1 MEVIWMKFASLF
13 TGFGGADIGAMQA
26 GLDPI
31 WGVEIDHSI
40 ACIAGKN
47 LPHQIYRMDVMT
59 KLYPDNCDTDCWLHA
74 LPPCVNASRARNG
87 IETGVDIDLAYA
99 ICRAIETLKP
109 DYFSLENV
117 MNYAQFKSFMFIK
130 NTLQKNGYYIAYA
143 YLDCSDYGVPQ
154 SRKRLFLVASKYS
167 NKASK
172 LYDLYQQKSIKSNW
186 FDAIKDLIPELK
198 LSTITEWQRSAILNK
213 FPKST
218 VTQLGTF
225 DVPNLAIQRSG
236 ARKKDGIPNNT
247 IRLANQPMFTVKAMS
262 GKVRPNVNQVT
273 LIIDGQ
279 PYEASPKCL
288 ARWQTFPDWYQLP
301 EDKKLA
307 VKGIGNAV
315 PPLMMK
321 QIIEAVLG

>member
-1 MEVIWMKFASLF
+1 MKFASLF

-26 GLDPI
+26 GLNPI
-31 WGVEIDHSI
+31 WGVEIDSNIAKWADVEITSQCLYHSI
-40 ACIAGKN
+40 
-47 LPHQIYRMDVMT
+47 IYDDVST
-59 KLYPDNCDTDCWLHA
+59 VDFSRCEKPDWLHA
-74 LPPCVNASRARNG
+74 SPPCVNASRARNG
-87 IETGVDIDLAYA
+87 VETHEDMDLANA
-99 ICRAIETLKP
+99 ICRAIDVLNP

-117 MNYAQFKSFMFIK
+117 MNYAQFYSFK
-130 NTLQKNGYYIAYA
+130 NIERLLGKNGYYIAYNH
-143 YLDCSDYGVPQ
+143 LDCSDYNVPQ
-154 SRKRLFLVASKYS
+154 SRKRLFLVASKHRGKVF
-167 NKASK
+167 N
-172 LYDLYQQKSIKSNW
+172 LFNPQKQTPLNW
-186 FDAIKDLIPELK
+186 YDAIKDLIPELQPTD
-198 LSTITEWQRSAILNK
+198 LTGWQKEAIAKK
-213 FPKST
+213 FN
-218 VTQLGTF
+218 
-225 DVPNLAIQRSG
+225 VPLRFLPNMAIQRSG

-315 PPLMMK
+315 PPLMMQ

>member
-1 MEVIWMKFASLF
+1 MKFASLF

-26 GLDPI
+26 GLNPI
-31 WGVEIDHSI
+31 WGVENDPYITNASELNLLKLNIDHI
-40 ACIAGKN
+40 LAY
-47 LPHQIYRMDVMT
+47 LDV
-59 KLYPDNCDTDCWLHA
+59 KDTNFGMAEHPNWLHA
-74 LPPCVNASRARNG
+74 SPPCVNASRAKNG
-87 IETGVDIDLAYA
+87 IETGVDIDLADA
-99 ICRAIETLKP
+99 ICRTIDVLNP

-130 NTLQKNGYYIAYA
+130 NTLQKNGYYIAYT

-154 SRKRLFLVASKYS
+154 SRKRLFLVASKHHG
-167 NKASK
+167 KASK
-172 LYDLYQQKSIKSNW
+172 LYDLYRQKSIKPNW
-186 FDAIKDLIPELK
+186 YDAIKDLISELK

-218 VTQLGTF
+218 VTKLGTF
-225 DVPNLAIQRSG
+225 DLPNLAIQRSG

-247 IRLANQPMFTVKAMS
+247 IRMANQPMFTVKAMS
-262 GKVRPNVNQVT
+262 GNVRPNVNQVT
-273 LIIDGQ
+273 LVIDGQ

-315 PPLMMK
+315 PPLMMQ

>member
-1 MEVIWMKFASLF
+1 MKFASLF

-31 WGVEIDHSI
+31 WGVESDADI
-40 ACIAGKN
+40 ALVADQVNDCMV
-47 LPHQIYRMDVMT
+47 YRTDVKT
-59 KLYPDNCDTDCWLHA
+59 IPFEQLETPDWLHVS
-74 LPPCVNASRARNG
+74 PPCVNASRARNG
-87 IETGVDIDLAYA
+87 IETGVDVDLAYA

-117 MNYAQFKSFMFIK
+117 TNYAQFKSFMFIK
-130 NTLQKNGYYIAYA
+130 NTLHKNGYHTAHD

-154 SRKRLFLVASKYS
+154 SRKRLFLVASKHLG
-167 NKASK
+167 KASK
-172 LYDLYQQKSIKSNW
+172 LYDLCQQKSMKPNW
-186 FDAIKDLIPELK
+186 YDAIKDLIPELK

-213 FPKST
+213 FPKSI

-225 DVPNLAIQRSG
+225 NLPDLAIQRSG

-247 IRLANQPMFTVKAMS
+247 IRLANQPMFTIRAMN
-262 GKVRPNVNQVT
+262 GKVRPSVNQVT

-307 VKGIGNAV
+307 IKGIGNAV
-315 PPLMMK
+315 PPLMMQ
-321 QIIEAVLG
+321 QIIETVLG